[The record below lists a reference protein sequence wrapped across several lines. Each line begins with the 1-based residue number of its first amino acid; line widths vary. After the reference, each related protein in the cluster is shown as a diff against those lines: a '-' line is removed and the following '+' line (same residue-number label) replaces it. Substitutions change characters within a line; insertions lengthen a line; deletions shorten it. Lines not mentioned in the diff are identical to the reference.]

1 MSSEFFVYFRLG
13 FEHIADPRG
22 YDHILFIVALTAMY
36 VPRAWRQVVA
46 LVTAF
51 TVGHSVTLA
60 LATLGLI
67 RIPADLVEFLIP
79 VTILVTA
86 LLNGVVVRRGE
97 SHRAAEP
104 QKPAEPHRPPAD
116 SEPTHGEDVATPAS
130 RQEIRYAIALV
141 FGLIHGLG
149 FSNFLRAALG
159 GEASIVW
166 PLFAFNVGLE
176 IGQIFIVGIVL
187 AATAV
192 ATSSLRV
199 PYRAWVM
206 TLSGTAGAVALYL
219 VWERLPLR

>member
-1 MSSEFFVYFRLG
+1 MVSEFLVYLRLG

-51 TVGHSVTLA
+51 TVGHSITLA

-67 RIPADLVEFLIP
+67 RIPTDLIEFLIP
-79 VTILVTA
+79 LTIFLTA
-86 LLNGVVVRRGE
+86 LLNGVELWRDSPGPPTA
-97 SHRAAEP
+97 SAAQREKATPEP
-104 QKPAEPHRPPAD
+104 QA
-116 SEPTHGEDVATPAS
+116 GQGV
-130 RQEIRYAIALV
+130 RYALALG

-149 FSNFLRAALG
+149 FSSFLRAVLG

-176 IGQIFIVGIVL
+176 VGQVLIVAIVL
-187 AATAV
+187 AATAT
-192 ATSSLRV
+192 ATNLLRV
-199 PYRAWVM
+199 PQRAWVIA
-206 TLSGTAGAVALYL
+206 LSSTAGAMAVYL
-219 VWERLPLR
+219 LWERLPLG